1 MKKQLILAGAIV
13 AASLSSQAVEIKFT
27 GANAFEAAVD
37 VGTLGAIT
45 EPAQDSTITSLS
57 YTVSGL
63 TIDADGSNN
72 DTVTFTLAV
81 SPVGAGPITWD
92 QNGGGPT
99 DIREFDYNT
108 GTFNSNS
115 EGISFGAITVSGTS
129 SGGQSYS
136 LDSALYTEAT
146 VRRWGSGDSFS
157 IAGNITDTTVT
168 HPSGPSVAL
177 NDTSF
182 TITQVSGAW
191 NLTDVDFTVNVVAVP
206 EPGTFAL
213 LAGLTGLAFV
223 MLRRRA

>member
-1 MKKQLILAGAIV
+1 MKKQLFLAGALLGTT
-13 AASLSSQAVEIKFT
+13 LSSHAVEINFT

-37 VGTLGAIT
+37 VGTLGTIT
-45 EPAQDSTITSLS
+45 EPADNSFVTSLS

-72 DTVTFTLAV
+72 DTITVTIAI

-92 QNGGGPT
+92 TNDGG
-99 DIREFDYNT
+99 IREFDYNN
-108 GTFNSNS
+108 GTFNSNT
-115 EGISFGAITVSGTS
+115 EGMTFGTISVSGTS

-136 LDSALYTEAT
+136 LNSGLYTEAT
-146 VRRWGSGDSFS
+146 VRRWGSGDAFS